1 MIANLPLPPQV
12 AANDAAVFGH
22 IAEAESAVHGAP
34 IDQIHF
40 HEVGTLDAVAD
51 VVAASYL
58 FHRIGATRVVA
69 SPVNVGSGTVR
80 CAHGVLPV
88 PAPATALILRGVPT
102 YAGAV
107 KSELCTP
114 TGAALLAH
122 FASTFEAQPLMAV
135 ERIGYGIGTKEF
147 AQANCV
153 RALLGEEAGAGGT
166 ASGDEEIVE
175 LSCNIDD
182 DTPEHI
188 AFALEL
194 LLDEGALDAFTVPL
208 TMKKSR
214 PGVLLCAICK
224 PEDRDRLA
232 RLILRHTSTLGVR
245 WKACGRLAL
254 ARAADTAPTP
264 WGPVQV
270 KRSSGYGVTPR
281 AVVEHDSAAALARA
295 HGLPLK
301 DIEAFP
307 SAAPGDDARMRVAHG
322 LSRESA
328 ATSAAS
334 GRARGMTAPPSA
346 AALNS
351 GSRPHEKEG
360 PQHDVAAPPLSSMR
374 TSECSFTP
382 RPLSRQL
389 PCRPRRRPCAADR
402 RRTRALDE
410 MVGDFGQMVAFHVV
424 ELAAHRA
431 IMQ

>member
-1 MIANLPLPPQV
+1 MSTLYLDCAMGAAGDMLGAALYELLDEEDRAAALHELNALGIPHVRFDAEPAATCGVAGTRFHVYVDGAEETPGDDGSAHVHGREHGHAHGHGPHHTHHSLADIEHVIEGLPLPPQV
-12 AANDAAVFGH
+12 AASSAAVFGH

-34 IDQIHF
+34 VDQIHF

-102 YAGAV
+102 YAGTV
-107 KSELCTP
+107 ESELCTP

-122 FASTFEAQPLMAV
+122 FASAFEAQPLMTV
-135 ERIGYGIGTKEF
+135 DRIGYGIGTKEF

-153 RALLGEEAGAGGT
+153 RALLGEEAGPGGT
-166 ASGDEEIVE
+166 ASGDEEVVE

-245 WKACGRLAL
+245 WKTCGRYAL
-254 ARAADTAPTP
+254 AREADTAPTP

-270 KRSSGYGVTPR
+270 KRSCGYGVTR
-281 AVVEHDSAAALARA
+281 VKVEHDSAAALARA
-295 HGLPLK
+295 HGLTLK
-301 DIEAFP
+301 DIEAF
-307 SAAPGDDARMRVAHG
+307 
-322 LSRESA
+322 L
-328 ATSAAS
+328 
-334 GRARGMTAPPSA
+334 
-346 AALNS
+346 
-351 GSRPHEKEG
+351 
-360 PQHDVAAPPLSSMR
+360 
-374 TSECSFTP
+374 
-382 RPLSRQL
+382 
-389 PCRPRRRPCAADR
+389 
-402 RRTRALDE
+402 
-410 MVGDFGQMVAFHVV
+410 
-424 ELAAHRA
+424 
-431 IMQ
+431 

>member
-1 MIANLPLPPQV
+1 MSTLYLDCGMGAAGDMLGAALYELLDEDERAAALRDLNALGIPHVRFDAEPAATCGVAGTRFHVYVDGAEETPSDGGSAPAHEQGHEHADAHDGHGHAHDHGHHHAHHGLADIERVIADLPLPPQV
-12 AANDAAVFGH
+12 AANAAAVFGH

-40 HEVGTLDAVAD
+40 HEVGTFDAVAD

-58 FHRIGATRVVA
+58 FHRIGASRVVA

-122 FASTFEAQPLMAV
+122 FASAFEAQPLMAV

-166 ASGDEEIVE
+166 AGGDEAIVE

-254 ARAADTAPTP
+254 AREAGTAPTP

-270 KRSSGYGVTPR
+270 KRSSGYGVTR
-281 AVVEHDSAAALARA
+281 VKVEHDSAAALARA
-295 HGLPLK
+295 HDLTLK
-301 DIEAFP
+301 DIEAF
-307 SAAPGDDARMRVAHG
+307 
-322 LSRESA
+322 L
-328 ATSAAS
+328 
-334 GRARGMTAPPSA
+334 
-346 AALNS
+346 
-351 GSRPHEKEG
+351 
-360 PQHDVAAPPLSSMR
+360 
-374 TSECSFTP
+374 
-382 RPLSRQL
+382 
-389 PCRPRRRPCAADR
+389 
-402 RRTRALDE
+402 
-410 MVGDFGQMVAFHVV
+410 
-424 ELAAHRA
+424 
-431 IMQ
+431 

>member
-1 MIANLPLPPQV
+1 MSTLYLDCGMGAAGDMLGAALYELLDEDERAAALRELNALGIPHVRFDAEPAATCGVAGTRFHVYVDGAEEAPGDDGSAPAHEQGHEHADAHGHGHAHDHGHHHAHHGLADIERVIAGLPLPPQV
-12 AANDAAVFGH
+12 AANAAAVFGH

-58 FHRIGATRVVA
+58 FHRIGASHVVA

-122 FASTFEAQPLMAV
+122 FASAFEAQPLMAV

-254 ARAADTAPTP
+254 AREAGTAPTP

-270 KRSSGYGVTPR
+270 KRSTGYGVTR
-281 AVVEHDSAAALARA
+281 VKVEHDSAAALARA
-295 HGLPLK
+295 HGLTLK
-301 DIEAFP
+301 DIEAF
-307 SAAPGDDARMRVAHG
+307 
-322 LSRESA
+322 L
-328 ATSAAS
+328 
-334 GRARGMTAPPSA
+334 
-346 AALNS
+346 
-351 GSRPHEKEG
+351 
-360 PQHDVAAPPLSSMR
+360 
-374 TSECSFTP
+374 
-382 RPLSRQL
+382 
-389 PCRPRRRPCAADR
+389 
-402 RRTRALDE
+402 
-410 MVGDFGQMVAFHVV
+410 
-424 ELAAHRA
+424 
-431 IMQ
+431 

>member
-1 MIANLPLPPQV
+1 MSTLYLDCGMGAAGDMLGAALYELLDEDERAAALRELNALGIPHVRFDAEPAATCGVAGTRFHVYVDGAEETPGDGGSAPAHEQGHEHADAHGHGHAHDHGHHHAHHGLADIERVIAGLPLPPQV
-12 AANDAAVFGH
+12 AANAAAVFGH

-58 FHRIGATRVVA
+58 FHRIGASRVVA

-122 FASTFEAQPLMAV
+122 FASAFEAQPLMAV

-232 RLILRHTSTLGVR
+232 HLILRHTSTLGVR

-254 ARAADTAPTP
+254 AREADTAPTP

-270 KRSSGYGVTPR
+270 KRSTGYGVTR
-281 AVVEHDSAAALARA
+281 VKVEHDSAAALARA
-295 HGLPLK
+295 HDLTLK
-301 DIEAFP
+301 DIEAF
-307 SAAPGDDARMRVAHG
+307 
-322 LSRESA
+322 L
-328 ATSAAS
+328 
-334 GRARGMTAPPSA
+334 
-346 AALNS
+346 
-351 GSRPHEKEG
+351 
-360 PQHDVAAPPLSSMR
+360 
-374 TSECSFTP
+374 
-382 RPLSRQL
+382 
-389 PCRPRRRPCAADR
+389 
-402 RRTRALDE
+402 
-410 MVGDFGQMVAFHVV
+410 
-424 ELAAHRA
+424 
-431 IMQ
+431 